1 MRRLVR
7 VATFSLV
14 AAVAALVPQVARA
27 QGGQIGLLGGATF
40 ASLRGLDTF
49 ADFESRTGLIGGGYL
64 LLPLSNALQ
73 LQLEGLVVNKGA
85 DARPGQDDAFKLS
98 YAEVPVLLRLN
109 LAPASPIN
117 PHVYAGPYLGFRID
131 CTIGGDTSCEDSPE
145 VVSTASVDLGGTAG
159 GGVAVD
165 LGGLVLTG
173 GARYSFG
180 VSKLAE
186 FDGSGVREAAR
197 HGAWAV
203 YAGLGVRFGRR

>member
-1 MRRLVR
+1 MRCLTR
-7 VATFSLV
+7 VVASSLV
-14 AAVAALVPQVARA
+14 VALSAIVPDVVRA
-27 QGGQIGLLGGATF
+27 QGGQIGVLGGATF
-40 ASLRGLDTF
+40 TSLRGLDRF
-49 ADFESRTGLIGGGYL
+49 ADFESRTGLIGGGYV
-64 LLPLSNALQ
+64 LLPLNGALQ
-73 LQLEGLVVNKGA
+73 LQLEGLLVSKGA
-85 DARPGQDDAFKLS
+85 DARPGQDDPFKLS
-98 YAEVPVLLRLN
+98 YAEVPVLLRIN

-117 PHVYAGPYLGFRID
+117 PHLYAGPYLGFRID

-145 VVSTASVDLGGTAG
+145 VVSTASVDVGGTAG
-159 GGVAVD
+159 GGVAVN

-180 VSKLAE
+180 VSTLAE

>member
-1 MRRLVR
+1 MHRLAR
-7 VATFSLV
+7 VLTVSLL
-14 AAVAALVPQVARA
+14 AALTAVVPTEARA
-27 QGGQIGLLGGATF
+27 QAGQIGLLGGATF
-40 ASLRGLDTF
+40 TSLRGLDAF
-49 ADFESRTGLIGGGYL
+49 SDFESRTGLIGGGYV
-64 LLPLSNALQ
+64 LLPLGDALQ
-73 LQLEGLVVNKGA
+73 LQLEGLLVNKGA

-117 PHVYAGPYLGFRID
+117 PHIYAGPYLGFRID

-159 GGVAVD
+159 GGVAVN

-180 VSKLAE
+180 ISKLAE